1 MVTGDLLVQARRR
14 ALTAWPSRRERRRIA
29 GIDEATRRMLLGFV
43 SPLWIAAG
51 LADWWCH
58 RRSDIEHTAGT
69 RESAIHALMMSEACV
84 PTLLG
89 LFFEINAGV
98 LAITLGA
105 LAVHQATAVYDVA
118 YAEDRR
124 EVTATE
130 QHVHGLLE
138 QVPVM
143 ATAFLFALHCDQ
155 ARTLVGAG
163 PERPRFALEPKRRP
177 LSRRAVASLL
187 TAIAAFGAAP
197 YAEELARC
205 RRAARARRP
214 STATG

>member
-1 MVTGDLLVQARRR
+1 MVSARSARSPWS
-14 ALTAWPSRRERRRIA
+14 AHRERRRIA
-29 GIDEATRRMLLGFV
+29 GVDEAARRVLLGFV
-43 SPLWIAAG
+43 SPLWIASG

-69 RESAIHALMMSEACV
+69 RESAIHALMMTEASV

-89 LFFEINAGV
+89 LFFEVNAGV
-98 LAITLGA
+98 LAVMLGA
-105 LAVHQATAVYDVA
+105 LGLHQATAVYDVA

-143 ATAFLFALHCDQ
+143 ATVFLFALHWDQ
-155 ARTLVGAG
+155 ARALIGAG

-177 LSRRAVASLL
+177 LPRRTIACLL
-187 TAIAAFGAAP
+187 GAIGAFGAAP

-205 RRAARARRP
+205 RRATRARRTP
-214 STATG
+214 AATS